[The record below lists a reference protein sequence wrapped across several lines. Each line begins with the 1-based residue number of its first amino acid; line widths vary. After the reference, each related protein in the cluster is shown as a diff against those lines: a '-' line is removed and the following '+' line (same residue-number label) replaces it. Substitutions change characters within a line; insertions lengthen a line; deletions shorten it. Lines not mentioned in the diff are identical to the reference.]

1 MDFQTKIQHKD
12 ISIIGVNNH
21 LCLSPDID
29 VDVTC
34 VADVIWSAE
43 LDIRKWG
50 IKDISVVVKGVSIQV
65 EYEYF
70 DEDDSLIRDCFY
82 LNEKTLILQDELR
95 VEGSCIVPESI
106 EIDLTKQKIIV
117 R

>member
-1 MDFQTKIQHKD
+1 MEFKTTIQHKD
-12 ISIIGVNNH
+12 ISIVGINNH

-43 LDIRKWG
+43 LEVRKWG
-50 IKDISVVVKGVSIQV
+50 IKDISVVINGVSIQV

-70 DEDDSLIRDCFY
+70 DDDDSLVRDCFY
-82 LNEKTLILQDELR
+82 LNEKTIILQDEFR
-95 VEGSCIVPESI
+95 VEGACIVPESI
-106 EIDLTKQKIIV
+106 DIDLSKQKMIIK
-117 R
+117 